1 MRCACPAALL
11 VTRVMLRIGSPRT
24 RCGVVL
30 DPAVLAVRA
39 NGVEL
44 LVVIQFADRHHHG
57 PHRVRALHE
66 AVHHRA
72 LQRHVVGQ
80 VVQPRW
86 EVMGKVNR
94 PWVRHGAPPSASSR
108 GRMPCADPL
117 TVAHAASSPN
127 RSYSLVIS
135 GPCAGA
141 RKDLELFDCH
151 ARTGGQGGRKNY
163 EPPRIQAP
171 SCARLTLTVRRRPAE
186 IPGFP
191 WSVPRV
197 VLRVTSLSVRASL
210 VTARVCSLG
219 SSLWAVGV
227 APVSNGQRCYNPCR
241 WSTVYRAR

>member
-1 MRCACPAALL
+1 
-11 VTRVMLRIGSPRT
+11 
-24 RCGVVL
+24 
-30 DPAVLAVRA
+30 
-39 NGVEL
+39 
-44 LVVIQFADRHHHG
+44 
-57 PHRVRALHE
+57 
-66 AVHHRA
+66 
-72 LQRHVVGQ
+72 
-80 VVQPRW
+80 
-86 EVMGKVNR
+86 
-94 PWVRHGAPPSASSR
+94 
-108 GRMPCADPL
+108 MPCADPL

-186 IPGFP
+186 VPGFP

-197 VLRVTSLSVRASL
+197 VLRVTSLSVRAFL

-241 WSTVYRAR
+241 WSTVYRARNRPGGWTGPPRRARLTNGLPNLPRVPGNRAGEMLIQRGRSRQREIAEPPPRRWGKGDGVRGRLCHWPAARQPGRRRLPPQRTPARRGHRPGPPASHEPAGRSWSHP